1 MSDVKIHDHPDL
13 RKRGAGVVNVND
25 REYRLALARKT
36 GTEENKKLK
45 SRVENLE
52 RQLAAILEKLKD

>member
-1 MSDVKIHDHPDL
+1 MSDVKIHDYPDL

-36 GTEENKKLK
+36 GAEENKKLK